1 MRARTAFTLVELLV
15 VIAIIGVLVA
25 LLLPAVQAARAA
37 ARRTQCANNMRQI
50 GLAIHQHAN
59 THDGRMPLAYHD
71 FAAVSREQ
79 TWIYSLAPYMESVDA
94 IRICPED
101 PQGDDRLRDKKTSY
115 ILNSYFAVDP
125 PELESLP
132 PEHQDNYRH
141 LENLWDVA
149 DSGKAILMFESAEGV
164 KDDHTHGWEW
174 FSGYNLQYQSPTL
187 PLVWN
192 AYRGQVAAERHPGNT
207 ANYLFGD
214 GHVALIAA
222 EQIQQW
228 CLEGTAS
235 ENFAKPITR

>member
-1 MRARTAFTLVELLV
+1 MRGRTALTLVELLV
-15 VIAIIGVLVA
+15 VIAIIGVLIA

-59 THDGRMPLAYHD
+59 THDGQMQQAYHD
-71 FAAVSREQ
+71 FNAVSRER

-101 PQGDDRLRDKKTSY
+101 PQGEERLRDKETSY

-125 PELESLP
+125 PDLESLP
-132 PEHQDNYRH
+132 PDQRGNYRH
-141 LENLWDVA
+141 VKNLWDVA
-149 DSGKAILMFESAEGV
+149 ESGSAILMFESADGIKV
-164 KDDHTHGWEW
+164 DHTHGWEW
-174 FSGYNLQYQSPTL
+174 FSGYNLQYQSPEL
-187 PLVWN
+187 PLVWT
-192 AYRGQVAAERHPGNT
+192 AYQGQVAAERHPGNA

-214 GHVALIAA
+214 GHVELISS
-222 EQIQQW
+222 EQVQQW

-235 ENFAKPITR
+235 ANFAKPITR

>member
-59 THDGRMPLAYHD
+59 MHDGQMPLAYHVTTV
-71 FAAVSREQ
+71 AREQ
-79 TWIYSLAPYMESVDA
+79 TWIYSLAPYLESVDA

-101 PQGDDRLRDKKTSY
+101 LQGDDRLRDKETSY

-125 PELESLP
+125 PDFENLP
-132 PEHQDNYRH
+132 PEYQDNYRH
-141 LENLWDVA
+141 IENLWDVA
-149 DSGKAILMFESAEGV
+149 ESGKAILMFESAAGI
-164 KDDHTHGWEW
+164 KNDHTHGWEW
-174 FSGYNLQYQSPTL
+174 FSGYNLQYQSPSL
-187 PLVWN
+187 PLVWE
-192 AYRGQVAAERHPGNT
+192 AYVKQVAPERHPGNT

-214 GHVALIAA
+214 GHVELISA

-235 ENFAKPITR
+235 ENFARPVTR